1 MIGLQVFIAA
11 RGRRTE
17 DMGEQRVA
25 DRPFI
30 PCDESNQ
37 PFSVDIWCFLS
48 PYGHTDGK
56 PLPLRSFVVYR
67 ACLSGIH
74 QRTALRR
81 KVTPCGDQR
90 SSSAKSIDIPM
101 AEVERT
107 DGGLSQT
114 ASSTTEQR
122 PGSESAG
129 LVLVTNK
136 RALIVSHHLT
146 RLS

>member
-56 PLPLRSFVVYR
+56 PLSLSDPLLFIGH
-67 ACLSGIH
+67 ACQEFIKG
-74 QRTALRR
+74 Q
-81 KVTPCGDQR
+81 P
-90 SSSAKSIDIPM
+90 
-101 AEVERT
+101 
-107 DGGLSQT
+107 
-114 ASSTTEQR
+114 
-122 PGSESAG
+122 
-129 LVLVTNK
+129 
-136 RALIVSHHLT
+136 
-146 RLS
+146 